1 MVCRIFRQAMGHS
14 LLVGMM
20 FFLQARQCSAQFL
33 GNFRSKPTTY
43 QGGWNIIDDNRNS
56 YHDLLDF
63 KSWYSNAFPGKFSA
77 MKTLSGRLKGEIN
90 IGFSKMK
97 QSYYKER
104 YVYPGVFTCVD
115 LNFRVEFKPFDK
127 MFDNM
132 YYPRRGKSLSNRIS
146 NGGISIGP
154 VFGLGYTTRTQTVFD
169 RAMTFNF
176 GIAGTYWIKRGKV
189 GVSLQSVGKMG
200 LQTPIIKTGSNY
212 IHHSAGIV
220 YVYKG
225 SRYYRSLRYKKAG
238 RRTQNRV
245 RL

>member
-1 MVCRIFRQAMGHS
+1 
-14 LLVGMM
+14 M
-20 FFLQARQCSAQFL
+20 FWFDFGNILIRKSFVTLCLCLSIAFSHAQFL
-33 GNFRSKPTTY
+33 RNFRSKPTTF

-56 YHDLLDF
+56 YQDLLSF

-104 YVYPGVFTCVD
+104 YVYPGIFTCVD
-115 LNFRVEFKPFDK
+115 LNFRIQFNPFDRF
-127 MFDNM
+127 FDNL
-132 YYPRRGKSLSNRIS
+132 YYPRQGHNLLNKMSLGGVNIS
-146 NGGISIGP
+146 P
-154 VFGLGYTTRTQTVFD
+154 LFGLGFTSRTQTVFD
-169 RAMTFNF
+169 RSMTFNF
-176 GIAGTYWIKRGKV
+176 GVAGTYWFVRNKIGIT
-189 GVSLQSVGKMG
+189 LQSVGKLG
-200 LQTPIIKTGSNY
+200 LETPLLKTGSNY

-220 YVYKG
+220 YV
-225 SRYYRSLRYKKAG
+225 SRGDLYQRSQRYRKAG